1 MLQKEIYLNG
11 GGGNISNAKI
21 HFIASKDFTNVN
33 FFQNID
39 HKNSY
44 DFSYLQ
50 VYINDT
56 LTEQEANSI
65 SANANDDIKII
76 STTNKYPRFGR
87 YSSNESTYDI
97 DYIKSIEEPLPLMV
111 DAYDTPISKLNNCFF
126 NCASLVSIP
135 EGLFDNNPE
144 VTDFSSCFGYC
155 SALTSIPAGLFD
167 NNPNV
172 TNFRFCF
179 HSCSALTSIPQ
190 GLFDNNPNV
199 TSFSSCFN
207 SCSALTSIP
216 VGLFNNNPNV
226 TYFDNCFY
234 ACTSLTSIP
243 EGLFDNNTNV
253 TEFNQCFGYCTALTS
268 IPIGLFDN
276 NLNVT
281 DFAYCFL
288 NCSALTSIPLGLF
301 DNNTN
306 VNEFRMC
313 FADCRNLTV
322 NVQIGSTTTEYVN
335 VYEFANNTAAKGT
348 VYCRAGSEAYN
359 AFLKSTDANVNVLT
373 Y

>member
-1 MLQKEIYLNG
+1 M
-11 GGGNISNAKI
+11 
-21 HFIASKDFTNVN
+21 
-33 FFQNID
+33 
-39 HKNSY
+39 
-44 DFSYLQ
+44 
-50 VYINDT
+50 

-155 SALTSIPAGLFD
+155 SALTSIP
-167 NNPNV
+167 
-172 TNFRFCF
+172 
-179 HSCSALTSIPQ
+179 
-190 GLFDNNPNV
+190 
-199 TSFSSCFN
+199 
-207 SCSALTSIP
+207 
-216 VGLFNNNPNV
+216 
-226 TYFDNCFY
+226 
-234 ACTSLTSIP
+234 
-243 EGLFDNNTNV
+243 
-253 TEFNQCFGYCTALTS
+253 
-268 IPIGLFDN
+268 
-276 NLNVT
+276 
-281 DFAYCFL
+281 
-288 NCSALTSIPLGLF
+288 LGLF